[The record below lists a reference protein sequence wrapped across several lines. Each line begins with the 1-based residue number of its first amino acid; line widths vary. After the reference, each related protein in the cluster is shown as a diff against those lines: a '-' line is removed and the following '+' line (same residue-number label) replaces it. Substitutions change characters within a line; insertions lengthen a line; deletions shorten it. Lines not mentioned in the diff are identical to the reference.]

1 MKTLLAAYYVKAFGD
16 IFMHINIVSEA
27 ESVLVKLQ
35 TLNNSSFEV
44 AASDVEALQNVD
56 MINSN
61 LYN

>member
-1 MKTLLAAYYVKAFGD
+1 
-16 IFMHINIVSEA
+16 MHINIVSEA
-27 ESVLVKLQ
+27 ESVPVKLQ

-61 LYN
+61 IIISAH